1 MNEEAT
7 NFNLF
12 DLDGDLAH
20 QSSCA
25 GIPQVDLLD
34 PLASKG
40 HRGKGQGGN
49 DQRERHGDVLRS
61 QGPLRQGHGERGGN
75 AAGQRQ
81 RSLDLLGDVLRGSH
95 GDDATL

>member
-25 GIPQVDLLD
+25 RIPQVDLLG
-34 PLASKG
+34 PLGGEGETIKG
-40 HRGKGQGGN
+40 ETIKGN
-49 DQRERHGDVLRS
+49 DVVMCFVLKDLYGKIREKGV
-61 QGPLRQGHGERGGN
+61 
-75 AAGQRQ
+75 
-81 RSLDLLGDVLRGSH
+81 
-95 GDDATL
+95 ATLLDKGNVLSIS

>member
-25 GIPQVDLLD
+25 RIPQVDLLG
-34 PLASKG
+34 PLGGEGETIK
-40 HRGKGQGGN
+40 GN
-49 DQRERHGDVLRS
+49 DVVMCFVLKDLYGKIREKGV
-61 QGPLRQGHGERGGN
+61 
-75 AAGQRQ
+75 
-81 RSLDLLGDVLRGSH
+81 
-95 GDDATL
+95 ATLLDKGNVLSIS

>member
-25 GIPQVDLLD
+25 GIPQVDLLG

-40 HRGKGQGGN
+40 HRGKGQGETIKENDMVMCFVLKDLYGKIMEKGVVMLLDKGN
-49 DQRERHGDVLRS
+49 VLSISYSSRF
-61 QGPLRQGHGERGGN
+61 
-75 AAGQRQ
+75 
-81 RSLDLLGDVLRGSH
+81 
-95 GDDATL
+95 TW

>member
-12 DLDGDLAH
+12 DFDGDLAH

-25 GIPQVDLLD
+25 GIPQVDLLG

-40 HRGKGQGGN
+40 HRGKGQGETIKENDMVMCFVLKDLYGKIMEKGVVMLLDKGN
-49 DQRERHGDVLRS
+49 VLSISYSSRF
-61 QGPLRQGHGERGGN
+61 
-75 AAGQRQ
+75 
-81 RSLDLLGDVLRGSH
+81 
-95 GDDATL
+95 TW